1 MGSGIWIPRCRR
13 YPALN
18 IHTRQEPVCAAP
30 LACPRRGAF
39 PREALDGSS
48 NWRCY
53 RPDARTA
60 AGSRVCG
67 SFSLVLAGTL
77 LSISIRARRSASFR
91 DARGGRTMASR
102 RGRVSI
108 FRESRALEADD
119 DVPLPRRNSAVVRP
133 VSYATEPPPREVLG
147 RLDLAI
153 DTYSRGRRR
162 ERGFRDPFGY
172 RNPTYTR
179 HDTDSAGTGR
189 VHGTFLASGR
199 LPDTTYADS
208 TDSKV
213 TVTVC
218 SDHSP
223 SPCRGRAWERIP

>member
-1 MGSGIWIPRCRR
+1 MIPRIGD
-13 YPALN
+13 A
-18 IHTRQEPVCAAP
+18 T
-30 LACPRRGAF
+30 
-39 PREALDGSS
+39 
-48 NWRCY
+48 
-53 RPDARTA
+53 ARTREPQ
-60 AGSRVCG
+60 AGTRVCG

-77 LSISIRARRSASFR
+77 LSISIRARRSASLR

-133 VSYATEPPPREVLG
+133 VSYATEPPPREAWQSTLTAEGGGGSVVFAIHSVSKSCIHTARSGLG
-147 RLDLAI
+147 GNGSCA
-153 DTYSRGRRR
+153 
-162 ERGFRDPFGY
+162 
-172 RNPTYTR
+172 RNL
-179 HDTDSAGTGR
+179 
-189 VHGTFLASGR
+189 HGTFLPSGR
-199 LPDTTYADS
+199 LPDATYADS

-218 SDHSP
+218 SEHSP